1 MGFGR
6 HLREL
11 SHLRLGLAMSLLI
24 GLLAAVW
31 SVNEISLAPPKL
43 TPRSL
48 EMASAFTQ
56 VVVDTPDSAIL
67 DLRQGTDDIQAL
79 KNRALLVG
87 NVIGSPPVRV
97 FIAKRAH
104 VPAEALQVVTPRTP
118 QAPRPRAEVG
128 QKKGPRDLFKSTD
141 QYRLD
146 IQANPTVPV
155 LDVYAQAPTAAA
167 AKQLANAAVDGLG
180 DYLDELATSEKTP
193 SASQVRLTQLGRAR
207 GEVLNK
213 GVGAQVALLA
223 FLAGFTLSCVAAIGI
238 SRLRSGWRLAGDVE
252 QALDPGQA

>member
-11 SHLRLGLAMSLLI
+11 SRLRVALVVSLLI

-31 SVNEISLAPPKL
+31 SVNEISVFPPKL

-48 EMASAFTQ
+48 EMATAFTQ

-67 DLRQGTDDIQAL
+67 DLRQGTDDIQSL

-87 NVIGSPPVRV
+87 NVMGSPPVRAY
-97 FIAKRAH
+97 IAKRAEL
-104 VPAEALQVVTPRTP
+104 PAGTLQVVTPRTP

-128 QKKGPRDLFKSTD
+128 QKKGPSDLFKSTD

-155 LDVYAQAPTAAA
+155 LDVYAQAPSAAA

-193 SASQVRLTQLGRAR
+193 RASQVRLTQLGRAR

-213 GVGAQVALLA
+213 GVSLQVVVLA
-223 FLAGFTLSCVAAIGI
+223 FAAAFALSCVAAVGL
-238 SRLRSGWRLAGDVE
+238 SRLISGWRLAGDVE
-252 QALDPGQA
+252 QALDPGKA

>member
-11 SHLRLGLAMSLLI
+11 SRLRLGLLVSLLI

-31 SVNEISLAPPKL
+31 SVNEISLLPPKL

-48 EMASAFTQ
+48 ELATAFTQ

-87 NVIGSPPVRV
+87 NVMGSPPVRMY
-97 FIAKRAH
+97 IAKRAQLP
-104 VPAEALQVVTPRTP
+104 VGALQVVTPRTP

-128 QKKGPRDLFKSTD
+128 QKKGPGDLLKSTD

-155 LDVYAQAPTAAA
+155 LDVYAQAPTAAS

-180 DYLDELATSEKTP
+180 DYLDELATKDKTP
-193 SASQVRLTQLGRAR
+193 RASQVRLTQLGHAR

-213 GVGAQVALLA
+213 GVDVQVALLA
-223 FLAGFTLSCVAAIGI
+223 FLAAFALSCLATIALA
-238 SRLRSGWRLAGDVE
+238 RLIRGWRLAGDVE